1 MNPNDQVYH
10 DLCTRILNEGD
21 YSQNRTGEPTVSVFG
36 HLSTYSVLDSFP
48 LLTTKKVNFEA
59 VKAELFWFLSGS
71 KNVNDLPQEFQFIWK
86 PWAKEDGSVGPI
98 YGSQWVN
105 WTNSCGLNYNQIQ
118 DVIDRLKK
126 NPTDRRLIVSAWNV
140 DDISSMALPPCHVM
154 FQLRAMGPFL
164 DLMMFQR
171 SCDVPVGVPFNVAS
185 YSLLLCMIAQEVGLK
200 PRNFI
205 HSLGD
210 AHIYVNQIENMR
222 KQLLRQ
228 PKNPPKIFI
237 EKKPF
242 WDLKASDVSLLEYD
256 PHPFIK
262 YEVAV

>member
-1 MNPNDQVYH
+1 MNKNDLEYNA
-10 DLCTRILNEGD
+10 LCRRILSEGVP
-21 YSQNRTGEPTVSVFG
+21 QENRTGVPTMGVFG
-36 HLSTYSVLDSFP
+36 HQSVYSVYDCFP

-71 KNVNDLPQEFQFIWK
+71 TNVNDLPKEFQFIWS
-86 PWAKEDGSVGPI
+86 PWAKPDGELGPI

-105 WTNSCGLNYNQIQ
+105 WNGEGLNQI
-118 DVIDRLKK
+118 DDAINALKK
-126 NPTDRRLIVSAWNV
+126 NPSDRQIVVSAWNASKKK
-140 DDISSMALPPCHVM
+140 DMALPPCHVL
-154 FQLRAMGPFL
+154 FHLRAIGPFL
-164 DLMMFQR
+164 DLLMYQR
-171 SCDVPVGVPFNVAS
+171 SCDVPVGVPFNIAS
-185 YSLLLCMIAQEVGLK
+185 YSLLLCMIAQEVGLQ

-210 AHIYVNQIENMR
+210 AHIYSNQVEGVI
-222 KQLLRQ
+222 KQLNRE
-228 PKNPPKIFI
+228 PKNPPKLNI

-242 WDLKASDVSLLEYD
+242 WDLKASDIQILNYD